1 MNLDKSLRDNLIK
14 DFMPI
19 PNEVQHSPESR
30 NIDDILIKPESE
42 DEFDEEEPI
51 HITYK
56 YLDDSILSKN
66 FEYNPEIQYTIYL
79 CLFSIKQDKLF
90 PYVVYYSVK
99 DDTYSF
105 PQATLDNNLF
115 LERQNESKEKEIK
128 IKKDENE
135 KEESMIDSF
144 LKLFQKTTNEEEIVV
159 DTNDATSIFNNQVFE
174 FYEKAT
180 KIKPTENNY
189 RGFLQDLGNIFVFF
203 DCTNIILPEYY
214 DLDLKDKKL
223 FTSIIVKDIEEKHI
237 NNLTINDNIINMFSM
252 YPFLNVLKEEDN
264 TEVMNP
270 IRAYICQEDGE
281 QYKNSFYNN
290 KDQEISLLYQK
301 IYHDTFDYIY
311 VFTDEPID
319 SYNIENIKSFILFVN
334 KDIPV
339 IIDSEIENETKQQDA
354 EQYDVFYF
362 SKQGQKYYGIRN
374 TQYFEEF

>member
-1 MNLDKSLRDNLIK
+1 
-14 DFMPI
+14 
-19 PNEVQHSPESR
+19 
-30 NIDDILIKPESE
+30 
-42 DEFDEEEPI
+42 
-51 HITYK
+51 
-56 YLDDSILSKN
+56 
-66 FEYNPEIQYTIYL
+66 
-79 CLFSIKQDKLF
+79 
-90 PYVVYYSVK
+90 
-99 DDTYSF
+99 
-105 PQATLDNNLF
+105 
-115 LERQNESKEKEIK
+115 
-128 IKKDENE
+128 
-135 KEESMIDSF
+135 
-144 LKLFQKTTNEEEIVV
+144 
-159 DTNDATSIFNNQVFE
+159 
-174 FYEKAT
+174 
-180 KIKPTENNY
+180 
-189 RGFLQDLGNIFVFF
+189 
-203 DCTNIILPEYY
+203 
-214 DLDLKDKKL
+214 
-223 FTSIIVKDIEEKHI
+223 
-237 NNLTINDNIINMFSM
+237 M